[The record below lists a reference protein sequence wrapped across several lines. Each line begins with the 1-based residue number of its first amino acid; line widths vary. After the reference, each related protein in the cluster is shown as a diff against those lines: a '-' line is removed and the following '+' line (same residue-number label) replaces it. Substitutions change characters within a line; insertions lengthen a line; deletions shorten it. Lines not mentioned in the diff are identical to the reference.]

1 MAEGAANLARAAW
14 SVKGGSGSG
23 DLVQPL
29 VRTRMRL
36 PQWLT
41 LLVAAWVIVFGLY
54 RIKLAMDPKQALKKA
69 EGKKGLFALGRRTQ
83 ALVGVIY
90 LLLGGALVATSF
102 GWNPMAGAF
111 APSTEA
117 PGA

>member
-1 MAEGAANLARAAW
+1 
-14 SVKGGSGSG
+14 
-23 DLVQPL
+23 
-29 VRTRMRL
+29 MRL

-69 EGKKGLFALGRRTQ
+69 EGKKGLFALGRRTH
-83 ALVGVIY
+83 ALLGVIY

-102 GWNPMAGAF
+102 GWNPMAGVL
-111 APSTEA
+111 APSTDA
-117 PGA
+117 PKAGSASGAGAGSAKPAPPKAMNVDTK